1 MSRRLLFALLFL
13 ITLPAAA
20 DTPDA
25 SLVER
30 GRYLARIAG
39 CHDCH
44 SPGFAN
50 SGGKTPP
57 EQWFTGD
64 RLGFA
69 GPWGTTYPSNLRRAI
84 GAQTLPAWKA
94 YARVAVLR
102 PPMPYWALNAMTD
115 ADLEALWHYTRSL
128 GPAGE
133 PAPAALPPGAEAP
146 PPVFRLVLPAAAT
159 P

>member
-1 MSRRLLFALLFL
+1 MIRFLLALLVL
-13 ITLPAAA
+13 TALPALAA
-20 DTPDA
+20 PPDA
-25 SLVER
+25 APVER
-30 GRYLARIAG
+30 GRYLARVAG

-44 SPGFAN
+44 SPGFAA

-64 RLGFA
+64 RLGFS

-84 GAQTLPAWKA
+84 GLKTLPDWKA
-94 YARVAVLR
+94 YARAAVLR

-133 PAPAALPPGAEAP
+133 PAPAALAPGAEAP

>member
-1 MSRRLLFALLFL
+1 MLRFLLSVSLLAA
-13 ITLPAAA
+13 LPAAA
-20 DTPDA
+20 QSPDA
-25 SLVER
+25 RVER

-64 RLGFA
+64 RLGFS
-69 GPWGTTYPSNLRRAI
+69 GPWGTTYPSNLRIAI
-84 GAQTLPAWKA
+84 GTQTLPAWKA
-94 YARVAVLR
+94 YARAAVLR
-102 PPMPYWALNAMTD
+102 PPMPYWAINAMSD
-115 ADLEALWHYTRSL
+115 EDLEALWQFTRSL
-128 GPAGE
+128 GPAGQT
-133 PAPAALPPGAEAP
+133 APTALPPGVEAP
-146 PPVFRLVLPAAAT
+146 PPVFRLALPAAAV